1 MSAHRDEHL
10 DLCVGLALGRLAE
23 DERLALEAHL
33 AEGCRECEAE
43 LARLGVDAVRMA
55 HAAPRLRAPAAL
67 RSRVLEAVRA
77 EARGAR
83 QAERGTTAPARPA
96 RAPARAA
103 RWIPTLAWAA
113 AAAALAVAGV
123 LQWRAADDLRRKLA
137 AAEQARDRF
146 ARQLEDEQRWATLPL
161 APQARVIE
169 LKPTPS
175 GAPALAARVTYDPA
189 TRRAVLEVA
198 NFTPPTDKDYQ
209 LWAITKSGPKSLGLL
224 RADRGGRAVIRLP
237 EVGDPATLDAFAV
250 SPEQRGG
257 APTPN
262 APAGPVVMVGKVA
275 L

>member
-10 DLCVGLALGRLAE
+10 DLCAGLVLGHLAE

-33 AEGCRECEAE
+33 AEGCRACEVE
-43 LARLGVDAVRMA
+43 LARLGADAVRMA
-55 HAAPRLRAPAAL
+55 HAAPHLSAPAAL

-83 QAERGTTAPARPA
+83 QVERGSTGAPARPT

-113 AAAALAVAGV
+113 AAVLAVVGIV
-123 LQWRAADDLRRKLA
+123 QWRAATDLRRRLA
-137 AAEQARDRF
+137 AAEEARDRF
-146 ARQLEDEQRWATLPL
+146 ARQLADEQRWATLAL

-189 TRRAVLEVA
+189 TRRAILEVA
-198 NFTPPTDKDYQ
+198 NFTPPADKDYQ

-250 SPEQRGG
+250 SLEERGG